1 MPKCYQSYIYLIYL
15 LDIFSKLVF
24 TIELKYLEEFERAFE
39 LIRQKVFDMFPDRV
53 ESLLSVYKRALA
65 TKKIIQDYLTE
76 SKLESG
82 QKVVLVS
89 HYTFLEMYATK
100 WSGDVDS
107 VTESDFEK
115 QIALLKDQ
123 GVIVVLN
130 WL

>member
-1 MPKCYQSYIYLIYL
+1 MY
-15 LDIFSKLVF
+15 
-24 TIELKYLEEFERAFE
+24 
-39 LIRQKVFDMFPDRV
+39 PDRV
-53 ESLLSVYKRALA
+53 ESLLNVYKRALA

-76 SKLESG
+76 SKLQRE

-89 HYTFLEMYATK
+89 HYTFLAMYTTK
-100 WSGDVDS
+100 WSGDVDF

-123 GVIVVLN
+123 EVIETLH